1 MAAYLNRTISL
12 VTGQT
17 APNDNDNDRNSSST
31 DTVDQS
37 LSRLNSS
44 LQPSGSTTAA
54 NLLPGSRPYQMNDKS
69 PLQIFVRAKKKI
81 NDIYGEIEEYV
92 CETTTFIDSKYL
104 DPAMETNKRTGT
116 N

>member
-17 APNDNDNDRNSSST
+17 APNDNDGNSSST

-54 NLLPGSRPYQMNDKS
+54 NLLPGGSRPYPMNDKS

-104 DPAMETNKRTGT
+104 ERSIAIQTD
-116 N
+116 